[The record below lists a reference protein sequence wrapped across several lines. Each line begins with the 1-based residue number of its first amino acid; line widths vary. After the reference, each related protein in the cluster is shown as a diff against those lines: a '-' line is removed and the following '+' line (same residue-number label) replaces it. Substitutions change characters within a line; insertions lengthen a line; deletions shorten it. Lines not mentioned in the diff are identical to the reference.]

1 MKGWC
6 GQQRLS
12 LQHGPTMRG
21 LHVQKPSGQGLIYVN
36 EGDVFRWAMN
46 SGDRERTV

>member
-12 LQHGPTMRG
+12 LQHGPNMRG
-21 LHVQKPSGQGLIYVN
+21 LHVQKLNGQGLVYVN
-36 EGDVFRWAMN
+36 EGDVFLWMKN
-46 SGDRERTV
+46 